1 MPPTRPERQQPDGSR
16 VTCARVEIYAADRNQ
31 PIEVQA
37 RIISASAAGLPIVEY
52 QHADLAHD
60 APMPTLLCFSGGGC
74 SGAVFALLAERCAAK
89 GVRVVAFDMPG
100 HTPKGLLGEATP
112 LRSLISRVNG
122 RVRRA
127 ATNAMVARWAAK
139 SPHLDL
145 LSHSAGIVD
154 IARIAPDHGLGIG
167 RFLICGAGLPGPAA
181 MLIATRASTVGKSAE
196 PLRLSS
202 MVRHRLIPTGCISDH
217 YGPASERL
225 TGDLVLA
232 QYHCAEHVGV
242 PLSLLSSRPVMRR
255 DWNSSRV
262 LLIGSAGDPI
272 APPNRL
278 MHTAM
283 KLRVRGAV
291 VAVEV
296 LDSPCPHMFP
306 SFDSPARRLAEI
318 AADSSSS

>member
-1 MPPTRPERQQPDGSR
+1 VTR
-16 VTCARVEIYAADRNQ
+16 ARVEIHAADRLQ
-31 PIEVQA
+31 PIEMQA

-74 SGAVFALLAERCAAK
+74 SGSVFALLAERCAAK

-112 LRSLISRVNG
+112 PRSLLSRVNG

-139 SPHLDL
+139 SPHLDV
-145 LSHSAGIVD
+145 LSHSASIVD
-154 IARIAPDHGLGIG
+154 IARIAPDHGGDIG
-167 RFLICGAGLPGPAA
+167 RFLICGAGLPGLAA
-181 MLIATRASTVGKSAE
+181 MLTAARASTIGKSAE
-196 PLRLSS
+196 PLRLRS
-202 MVRHRLIPTGCISDH
+202 MVRHRLVPTGCISDH
-217 YGPASERL
+217 YGPESERL
-225 TGDLVLA
+225 TGDAVLA
-232 QYHCAEHVGV
+232 QYHCAEHVSV
-242 PLSLLSSRPVMRR
+242 PLSLLISRTVARR
-255 DWNSSRV
+255 DWGHSRV

-272 APPNRL
+272 SPPNRL

-283 KLRVRGAV
+283 KLRARGASV
-291 VAVEV
+291 VIEV

-306 SFDSPARRLAEI
+306 SFESPAQRLAEI
-318 AADSSSS
+318 AADRSWS

>member
-1 MPPTRPERQQPDGSR
+1 VTR
-16 VTCARVEIYAADRNQ
+16 TRVEIHAADGLQ

-52 QHADLAHD
+52 QHADLADD
-60 APMPTLLCFSGGGC
+60 APMPALLCFSGGGC

-112 LRSLISRVNG
+112 PRSLISRVNG

-139 SPHLDL
+139 SPHLDV

-154 IARIAPDHGLGIG
+154 IARIAPDHGVDIG

-181 MLIATRASTVGKSAE
+181 MLTAARASTIGKSAE
-196 PLRLSS
+196 PLRLRS
-202 MVRHRLIPTGCISDH
+202 MVRHRLVPTGCISDH
-217 YGPASERL
+217 YGPESERL
-225 TGDLVLA
+225 TGDAVLA
-232 QYHCAEHVGV
+232 QYHCAEHVSV
-242 PLSLLSSRPVMRR
+242 PLSLLSSRTVVRR
-255 DWNSSRV
+255 DWSHSRV

-272 APPNRL
+272 SPPNRL

-283 KLRVRGAV
+283 KLRARGASV
-291 VAVEV
+291 VIEV

-306 SFDSPARRLAEI
+306 SFESPAQRLAEI
-318 AADSSSS
+318 AAERPWS